1 MSETVHA
8 HPSAIRLVHWF
19 ARFIW
24 INHKETLT
32 RVKEIAV
39 LAFIVVAGSRL
50 KLFRAAI
57 SNIQPTSTERLTIK
71 AIIPELLE
79 KDLNKEAHRR

>member
-8 HPSAIRLVHWF
+8 HPCAIRLVHWL

-24 INHKETLT
+24 INHKEILT
-32 RVKEIAV
+32 RIKEIAV

-50 KLFRAAI
+50 KLFRTAI
-57 SNIQPTSTERLTIK
+57 SNIQPRSTERLTIK
-71 AIIPELLE
+71 ATIPEPFG
-79 KDLNKEAHRR
+79 KDLNKEAPRR